1 MSTLVTSLESQLAR
15 EMGDTDTNNLYYSS
29 DQLFS
34 ALNDAI
40 LDFSEDAVSQEYTIL
55 GSGDA
60 AYFSPDPTAED
71 QRLIVL
77 YAALCLTDGE
87 IQKASRTA
95 YSHSNPAGRTS
106 LEKIPEMLMRQAER
120 IEAKIAD
127 ALDSRSRVLVEEEL
141 DEAGVELK
149 GKPTEAAEGLG
160 ITTIEKTV

>member
-1 MSTLVTSLESQLAR
+1 MAILLTSLTSQLAR
-15 EMGDTDTNNLYYSS
+15 EMGDTDTSNLYYLSS
-29 DQLFS
+29 QLLS

-40 LDFSEDAVSQEYTIL
+40 PVFSEDAVSQQYTIS
-55 GSGDA
+55 GSGDT
-60 AYFSPDPTAED
+60 AYFTPDPTTED

-77 YAALCLTDGE
+77 YAALCLTNGE

-127 ALDSRSRVLVEEEL
+127 ALDSRRRVLVEEEL
-141 DEAGVELK
+141 DEGGVELK